1 MNLVTGGTGLVGSHI
16 ILDLIDKGLPVRAL
30 KRDKSNLEPIKSIFD
45 FYKKSDLFEKIE
57 WVNGD
62 ILDIPSLE
70 SAMDQIE
77 NVYHSAA
84 LVSFHKKHHKKMY
97 DVNVRGTYNVVN
109 QALSSKVKKIGH
121 ISSIAALGRNNTH
134 YYTEDNKWK
143 NDKNNSYY
151 AITKYG
157 AEREIWRGVN
167 EGLSAVIVNPGIILG
182 PSNWNRSSSTLFKNI
197 YKGLKY
203 YTTGVNGFVD
213 VRDVSKAI
221 ISLTNSPIHSER
233 FILVSENLSYKE
245 IFQEIARCLKKE
257 IPIKAASKNML
268 EIAWRLALLR
278 SYFNGKTPSITKET
292 ARTSSQHFYYD
303 ASKIKKE
310 ISFEFIK
317 TDNSIKNAAA
327 YFLEF

>member
-245 IFQEIARCLKKE
+245 VFQEIARCLKKE

>member
-1 MNLVTGGTGLVGSHI
+1 MNLVTGGSGLVGSHI
-16 ILDLIDKGLPVRAL
+16 ILDLLDKGLPVRAL
-30 KRDKSNLEPIKSIFD
+30 KREESDLEPIKSLFK
-45 FYKKSDLFEKIE
+45 FYKKSELFEKIK
-57 WVNGD
+57 WVDGD

-70 SAMDQIE
+70 AAMDQVE

-84 LVSFHKKHHKKMY
+84 LVSFYKKHHKRMY
-97 DVNVRGTYNVVN
+97 DINVRGTYNIVN
-109 QALSSKVKKIGH
+109 QAISSKVRKIGH

-134 YYTEDNKWK
+134 YYTESNKWK

-157 AEREIWRGVN
+157 AEREIWRGIN
-167 EGLSAVIVNPGIILG
+167 EGVPAVIVNPGIILG

-221 ISLTNSPIHSER
+221 ISLTNSSINSER
-233 FILVSENLSYKE
+233 FILVSENISYKD
-245 IFQEIARCLKKE
+245 IFQEIARSFNKE
-257 IPIKAASKNML
+257 IPNKAASKNIL
-268 EIAWRLALLR
+268 EIAWRIALLK
-278 SYFNGKTPSITKET
+278 SYFNGKPPSITKET
-292 ARTSSQHFYYD
+292 ARTSIQQNYYD

-310 ISFEFIK
+310 ISFDFIK
-317 TDNSIKNAAA
+317 TEDSIKNAAA
-327 YFLEF
+327 YFLKF